1 MHLTGDCF
9 DQARM
14 PIAYVMQVIAVKIHV
29 SLAGVIFDPDTLG
42 LSNRIQAG
50 CRNRLMQ
57 KVLRIAIQNVPG
69 LGIDMLRLPV
79 SPPGRTVQVP
89 LTRLR

>member
-1 MHLTGDCF
+1 MHLPGDCF
-9 DQARM
+9 DQAGM

-29 SLAGVIFDPDTLG
+29 TLAGVIFDPDTLG
-42 LSNRIQAG
+42 LADRIQAG

-57 KVLRIAIQNVPG
+57 KVLRIAIQNFPG
-69 LGIDMLRLPV
+69 LGIDMFRLPV
-79 SPPGRTVQVP
+79 TPPRRTVQVS